1 MHGPRRERARFE
13 TFQVDLTTGELFRS
27 GIRIPVQD
35 KPFQLLRLLLE
46 AGGKPVGREQIR
58 QTLWPADTFVDF
70 EHAVNT
76 AIKKLRHALDDS
88 ADQPRFIETLP
99 KIGYRFIAPIEWEDQ
114 DRHAVLSAAGL
125 PITVAPPADATGSP
139 TAASTAVPWRLA
151 ARDRWSRRSD
161 PRGTCCLLRPD
172 AIAAALRFAAR
183 AAIHHVPR
191 LRDRAE
197 LLTRRQQHRVF
208 VVRLREGVQLRPL
221 CQAGRPGACAAAHAP
236 SRHRF
241 SDRRGHPT
249 GG

>member
-13 TFQVDLTTGELFRS
+13 TFRADLTTGELFRS

-35 KPFQLLRLLLE
+35 QPLQLLRLLLE

-114 DRHAVLSAAGL
+114 DRQPRPRRTRCGW
-125 PITVAPPADATGSP
+125 GS
-139 TAASTAVPWRLA
+139 
-151 ARDRWSRRSD
+151 
-161 PRGTCCLLRPD
+161 
-172 AIAAALRFAAR
+172 
-183 AAIHHVPR
+183 
-191 LRDRAE
+191 
-197 LLTRRQQHRVF
+197 
-208 VVRLREGVQLRPL
+208 
-221 CQAGRPGACAAAHAP
+221 
-236 SRHRF
+236 
-241 SDRRGHPT
+241 
-249 GG
+249 

>member
-1 MHGPRRERARFE
+1 MHGPTRERARFE
-13 TFQVDLTTGELFRS
+13 TFRADLSTGELFRS

-35 KPFQLLRLLLE
+35 QPLQLLRLLLE
-46 AGGKPVGREQIR
+46 AGGRPVGREQIR

-114 DRHAVLSAAGL
+114 DRHAVLSAASL
-125 PITVAPPADATGSP
+125 PITVAPPADAQASP
-139 TAASTAVPWRLA
+139 TAGFNAVSLRLGLMLAGVALILAGLTAYFVRTRSQPPSDSLRVVPFTTFPGFEIQPSFSPDGNSIVFSWFGYEKDTTSTSMSNKS
-151 ARDRWSRRSD
+151 ARSV
-161 PRGTCCLLRPD
+161 CCSSHTIP
-172 AIAAALRFAAR
+172 
-183 AAIHHVPR
+183 
-191 LRDRAE
+191 
-197 LLTRRQQHRVF
+197 
-208 VVRLREGVQLRPL
+208 
-221 CQAGRPGACAAAHAP
+221 P
-236 SRHRF
+236 SS